1 MIYTTYFA
9 KLKKLPENI
18 KPIAICAKPP
28 NGYTGPIYRTLA
40 PKYDFFAKY
49 KINGDKE
56 EFAEKYIGQVLNQ
69 LNPARVVAE
78 LYYQLGLAP
87 NTCDIALV
95 CFEIIAIDC
104 VVDVLG
110 RRIISSIQ
118 FLKVS
123 SISPNINE

>member
-18 KPIAICAKPP
+18 IPIAICAKPP
-28 NGYTGPIYRTLA
+28 AGYSGAIYRALA

-49 KINGDKE
+49 KITKDSE
-56 EFAEKYIGQVLNQ
+56 EFTENYIGQVLSQ
-69 LNPARVVAE
+69 LNPARVIAE

-95 CFEIIAIDC
+95 CFEKATDFC
-104 VVDVLG
+104 HRHLVADWLCKAG
-110 RRIISSIQ
+110 YEC
-118 FLKVS
+118 K
-123 SISPNINE
+123 EWEG

>member
-18 KPIAICAKPP
+18 IPIAICAKPP
-28 NGYTGPIYRTLA
+28 VGYVGPIYRPLA

-56 EFAEKYIGQVLNQ
+56 EFTENYIGQVLNQ
-69 LNPARVVAE
+69 LNPVSVVTN
-78 LYYQLGLAP
+78 LYYQACLAP

-95 CFEIIAIDC
+95 CFEK
-104 VVDVLG
+104 
-110 RRIISSIQ
+110 SSD
-118 FLKVS
+118 FCHRHLVAEWLREAGYACEEWS
-123 SISPNINE
+123 EN